1 MTAPRA
7 APTYRV
13 DPFDLRLFA
22 AVVEHGSI
30 TAGARH
36 IHLSLAAAS
45 TRLQQLEHAL
55 GATLLRRSKQ
65 GVRTTD
71 AGRTLLLHAAR
82 LQRGMEA
89 LHADMAA
96 HAHGVRSTVRVICNT
111 AAMTEHLPGLL
122 GRFLVEHPDIDVD
135 LRELS
140 SLDALLGMR
149 QEQADIGIVS
159 DHVGTE
165 GLATRVFREDRLVAV
180 LPRQGARATRRPLPF
195 VDLLD
200 RPFVGLPVES
210 GLSRLLHDQAL
221 QHGRGL
227 HHRVRVRGLD
237 AVMQLVGEGVGV
249 AVVPQATAMRL
260 ANERVVVRPLGDA
273 WATRRLLLCTAG
285 DAPPGA
291 GAAAL
296 HAFLAWH
303 CEASATSLPCP
314 GSPAQETT
322 S

>member
-1 MTAPRA
+1 MTPPRA
-7 APTYRV
+7 VPTYRI

-22 AVVEHGSI
+22 AVVEQGSI

-55 GATLLRRSKQ
+55 GATLLLRSKQ
-65 GVRTTD
+65 GVRPTD
-71 AGRTLLLHAAR
+71 AGRTLLLHAGR
-82 LQRGMEA
+82 LQRGLEA

-96 HAHGVRSTVRVICNT
+96 HAHGVRSTVRVLCNT
-111 AAMTEHLPGLL
+111 AAMTEHLPALL

-135 LRELS
+135 LRELGS
-140 SLDALLGMR
+140 PDVLAAMR
-149 QEQADIGIVS
+149 REQADIGIVA
-159 DHVGTE
+159 DHVGTD
-165 GLATRVFREDRLVAV
+165 GLHTRLFREDRLVAV

-195 VDLLD
+195 AELLD

-210 GLSRLLHDQAL
+210 GLSRLLHEQAL

-249 AVVPQATAMRL
+249 AVVPQATARRL
-260 ANERVVVRPLGDA
+260 AGERVAVRPLSDA
-273 WATRRLLLCTAG
+273 WATRRLLLCTAR
-285 DAPPGA
+285 DAPLGA

-296 HAFLAWH
+296 AIFL
-303 CEASATSLPCP
+303 S
-314 GSPAQETT
+314 
-322 S
+322 

>member
-7 APTYRV
+7 APTYRI

-140 SLDALLGMR
+140 SLD
-149 QEQADIGIVS
+149 
-159 DHVGTE
+159 
-165 GLATRVFREDRLVAV
+165 
-180 LPRQGARATRRPLPF
+180 
-195 VDLLD
+195 
-200 RPFVGLPVES
+200 
-210 GLSRLLHDQAL
+210 
-221 QHGRGL
+221 
-227 HHRVRVRGLD
+227 
-237 AVMQLVGEGVGV
+237 
-249 AVVPQATAMRL
+249 
-260 ANERVVVRPLGDA
+260 
-273 WATRRLLLCTAG
+273 
-285 DAPPGA
+285 
-291 GAAAL
+291 
-296 HAFLAWH
+296 
-303 CEASATSLPCP
+303 
-314 GSPAQETT
+314 
-322 S
+322 

>member
-1 MTAPRA
+1 MTPPRA
-7 APTYRV
+7 VPTYRI

-22 AVVEHGSI
+22 AVVEQGSI

-55 GATLLRRSKQ
+55 GTTLLLRSKQ
-65 GVRTTD
+65 GVRPTD
-71 AGRTLLLHAAR
+71 AGRTLLLHAGR
-82 LQRGMEA
+82 LRRGLEA

-96 HAHGVRSTVRVICNT
+96 HAHGVRSTVRVLCNT
-111 AAMTEHLPGLL
+111 AAMTEHLPALL

-135 LRELS
+135 LRELGS
-140 SLDALLGMR
+140 PDVLAAMR
-149 QEQADIGIVS
+149 REQADIGIVA
-159 DHVGTE
+159 DHVGTD
-165 GLATRVFREDRLVAV
+165 GLHTRLFREDRLVAV
-180 LPRQGARATRRPLPF
+180 LPRQGGRATRRPLPF
-195 VDLLD
+195 VELLD

-210 GLSRLLHDQAL
+210 GLSRLLHEQAL

-260 ANERVVVRPLGDA
+260 AGERVAVRPLSDA
-273 WATRRLLLCTAG
+273 WAARRLLLCTAG
-285 DAPPGA
+285 DAPLGA

-296 HAFLAWH
+296 AVFL
-303 CEASATSLPCP
+303 L
-314 GSPAQETT
+314 
-322 S
+322 